1 MKFIS
6 DEELEAHALTFLK
19 KYHSSLSI
27 PVPIETILGKQ
38 LRVKLVP
45 VAELKSEF
53 GIDGCLARDMKNVFV
68 DMDLMMNAEFRTRF
82 TIAHE
87 VGHLVL
93 HQEYIKKFQPTDASN
108 WKAIVMGDKAWGR
121 MEYQAHQF
129 AAFCL
134 IPTVQL
140 KEFVA
145 SNQHEQSSE
154 NLVRAVAIKFH
165 VSDEVARRRL
175 TKCGLF

>member
-6 DEELEAHALTFLK
+6 DDDLEGHALAFLK
-19 KYHSSLSI
+19 QHHPSLSI
-27 PVPIETILGKQ
+27 PVPIENILGRQ
-38 LRVKLVP
+38 LKVKLIP
-45 VAELKSEF
+45 LADLKSDF
-53 GIDGCLARDMKNVFV
+53 GIDGCLARDMKQIFV
-68 DMDLMMNAEFRTRF
+68 DMDLMMNVEFRTRF

-93 HQEYIKKFQPTDASN
+93 HQEYIRNFQPNDASN

-134 IPTVQL
+134 IPTAQL
-140 KEFVA
+140 KEFV
-145 SNQHEQSSE
+145 STNQHEQGSE